1 MAQPENLILT
11 EKAQGLYKKALRL
24 MGNRFEF
31 SLVTDNPLFAEECF
45 NAAIAEVKRLEDLL
59 TTFSETS
66 QTARINAMAGIS
78 PVKVDRE
85 VFDLILRANR
95 ISKLTQGAFDI
106 TYGSI
111 DKRFWNFDTN
121 MKALPSP
128 AEANATVGLVN
139 FRNITLDAENT
150 SVFLKKRGMRIG
162 FGGIG
167 KGFAA
172 EKAKAVLQAKGISS
186 GIVNASGDLAV
197 WGNQPNGEPW
207 NIGIADPNLSV
218 QPFSKLKLTN
228 AAIATSG
235 DYEKFVMIGGK
246 RYSHTIN
253 PRTGLPATGV
263 KSVTV
268 ICPNAELADALA
280 TPLLV
285 MGVKTGMHLVNQL
298 KQVAC
303 IYIDDLNRIHPSGNI
318 RLTY

>member
-1 MAQPENLILT
+1 MAQPDNLIIT
-11 EKAQGLYKKALRL
+11 ENVQGLYKKALRL

-31 SLVTDNPLFAEECF
+31 SLVAKNQAFAEECF
-45 NAAIAEVKRLEDLL
+45 EAAVTEVKRLEVLL

-66 QTARINAMAGIS
+66 QTAQINAMAGIA
-78 PVKVDRE
+78 PVKVDQE
-85 VFDLILRANR
+85 VFDLIARANR
-95 ISKLTQGAFDI
+95 ISELTQGAFDI
-106 TYGSI
+106 SYGSI
-111 DKRFWNFDTN
+111 DKRFWNFDTT
-121 MKALPSP
+121 MQALPSP
-128 AEANATVGLVN
+128 AEAKAAVRLVN

-150 SVFLKKRGMRIG
+150 TVFLKEKGMRIG

-172 EKAKAVLQAKGISS
+172 EKAKAVLQAKGITS

-207 NIGIADPNLSV
+207 NIGIADPNLSN

-285 MGVKTGMHLVNQL
+285 MGVNTGMYLVNQL
-298 KQVAC
+298 KNVAC
-303 IYIDDLNRIHPSGNI
+303 IYIDDLNRIHHSKNI
-318 RLTY
+318 RFTF